1 MKKVILLAAAFM
13 LTFTMNAQTEKGGWF
28 FGADAGVSF
37 SSTKMTPEFDGTEGN
52 DTTTSIFSVTPSA
65 NYFVIDNLAV
75 GLDLSFS
82 SSNTK
87 FDTEGGE
94 QEVKSNSF
102 AVIPN
107 GTYFFGSSNARPYV
121 GAGAGLMSMGGEEDE
136 TKFSG
141 LAIKGQAGVAVFL
154 NDNVAVNIGVDYTNA
169 NLSNKEESDLKNKIN
184 TIGVGAG
191 FSIFIQ

>member
-1 MKKVILLAAAFM
+1 MKKLLLLVAVFAFA
-13 LTFTMNAQTEKGGWF
+13 FSAQAQTEKGGWF

-37 SSTKMTPEFDGTEGN
+37 SSTKTTPEFNGTEGD
-52 DTTTSIFSVTPSA
+52 DTTTSTFSITPSA

-75 GLDLSFS
+75 GLDLSFT

-102 AVIPN
+102 GVIPN
-107 GTYFFGSSNARPYV
+107 GTYFFGSSNTRPYI
-121 GAGAGLMSMGGEEDE
+121 GAGAGLWSMGGEEDA

-141 LAIKGQAGVAVFL
+141 LAIKGQGGVAIFL
-154 NDNVAVNIGVDYTNA
+154 NDTAAVNIGVEYVNA
-169 NLSNKEESDLKNKIN
+169 NLSNKEESDLKNKMSI
-184 TIGVGAG
+184 ISFGAG
-191 FSIFIQ
+191 FSIFLK